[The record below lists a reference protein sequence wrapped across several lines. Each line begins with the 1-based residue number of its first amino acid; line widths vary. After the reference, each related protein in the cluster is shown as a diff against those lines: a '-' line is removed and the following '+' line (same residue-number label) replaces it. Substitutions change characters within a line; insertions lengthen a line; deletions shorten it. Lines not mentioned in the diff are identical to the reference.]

1 MSYKKLESNH
11 VLQKALSPLLDSSAY
26 WLSSTFTASGF
37 VALQR
42 SVDRPLLISI
52 TPILVAANIS
62 S

>member
-26 WLSSTFTASGF
+26 LFTSTFTTSGF
-37 VALQR
+37 VASQS
-42 SVDRPLLISI
+42 SVHRPLLISI